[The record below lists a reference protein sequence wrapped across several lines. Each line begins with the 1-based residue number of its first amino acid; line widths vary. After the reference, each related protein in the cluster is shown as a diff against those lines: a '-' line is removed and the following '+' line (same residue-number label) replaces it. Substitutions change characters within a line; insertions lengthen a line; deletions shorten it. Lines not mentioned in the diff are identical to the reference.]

1 MKKPTDENLS
11 QTESVS
17 EETSS
22 VAAPPKSGLGKD
34 VEEIHLVGER
44 TPVAHDEQT
53 IKDEYVDYKFSQS
66 RKKVHTH
73 RICCMLPR
81 PEALTVPLT
90 DTIRIIHTIRTT
102 LPVPAAIRTTT
113 ITGTTARE

>member
-66 RKKVHTH
+66 
-73 RICCMLPR
+73 
-81 PEALTVPLT
+81 
-90 DTIRIIHTIRTT
+90 HTIRTT